1 MVEVIP
7 DMPPDTLGFRVS
19 GRLARS
25 DYVDEP
31 VPPLQEGLEAGQRL
45 RVPYAHL
52 ESAAMGEDLKL
63 DVDLGIKH
71 RDAWERIAVVTD
83 LNWLGG
89 AFALLMMGE
98 KK

>member
-31 VPPLQEGLEAGQRL
+31 VPPLQEGWKPASG
-45 RVPYAHL
+45 YA
-52 ESAAMGEDLKL
+52 SCM
-63 DVDLGIKH
+63 
-71 RDAWERIAVVTD
+71 RIWSQPPCGRT
-83 LNWLGG
+83 
-89 AFALLMMGE
+89 
-98 KK
+98 